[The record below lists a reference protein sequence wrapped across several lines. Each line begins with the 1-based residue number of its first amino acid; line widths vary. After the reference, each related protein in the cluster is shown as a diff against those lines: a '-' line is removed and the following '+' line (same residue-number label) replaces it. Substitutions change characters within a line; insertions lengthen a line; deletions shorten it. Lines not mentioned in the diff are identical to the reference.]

1 MLVDFR
7 SFSFLLSIPNPQAAS
22 LHLPLPCLR
31 GDRLS
36 QSRGPYPADRGIL
49 EGSSSARGAEGE
61 GAFRVLSMNEM
72 PRAERKDPRPPM
84 EAATDMLCDLGQVTA
99 SSGL

>member
-1 MLVDFR
+1 M
-7 SFSFLLSIPNPQAAS
+7 
-22 LHLPLPCLR
+22 
-31 GDRLS
+31 GDPGGQQLT
-36 QSRGPYPADRGIL
+36 
-49 EGSSSARGAEGE
+49 RGAEGE

-99 SSGL
+99 PSGL